1 MFPREDER
9 ERIMRARQAAEAL
22 FATRRQVTPQSVS
35 DSVPLARKPRVL
47 RALAPA
53 PVSPEERKP
62 PIGSERRIAPEILS
76 SQFVRIRAWV
86 KHGMSAAEV
95 AAVYGVAVDVIERI
109 LAQT

>member
-1 MFPREDER
+1 
-9 ERIMRARQAAEAL
+9 MRARQAAEAL
-22 FATRRQVTPQSVS
+22 FATRRQVTPQSVP
-35 DSVPLARKPRVL
+35 DSVPLARRKPRVL

-62 PIGSERRIAPEILS
+62 PIGSEQRVTPEPG
-76 SQFVRIRAWV
+76 SQFVRIPAQ
-86 KHGMSAAEV
+86 V